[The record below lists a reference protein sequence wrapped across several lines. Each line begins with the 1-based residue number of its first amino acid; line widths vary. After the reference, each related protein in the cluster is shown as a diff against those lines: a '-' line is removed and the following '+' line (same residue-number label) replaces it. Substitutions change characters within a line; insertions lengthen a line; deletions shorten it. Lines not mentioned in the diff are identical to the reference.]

1 MIVSFQTRQEE
12 QDTSSNEYNTKAAR
26 SPHASKYLKALT
38 VTTLFLI
45 TTGLKYN
52 LRCFVL
58 FCFKELSEL
67 K

>member
-1 MIVSFQTRQEE
+1 MTVNFQTRQEE

-26 SPHASKYLKALT
+26 SPRASKELKALSA
-38 VTTLFLI
+38 TTLFLI

-58 FCFKELSEL
+58 FF
-67 K
+67 